1 MKLKDYGRVAILAD
15 FDGTI
20 TVRDTNVALIEKYV
34 DPVAREKNSKKR
46 RKMNFTQGF
55 QFLMNQVKV
64 DKETYLDFILNEMEL
79 SDGFKE
85 FYNHIQK
92 KGIKFAVVSGGFK
105 DGIVPFLNK
114 HGIKDVDIY
123 SNRLIFGK
131 DHLSIDFTDGEDMDC
146 CQHGPCGNCKVR
158 IYEDFKKEYDQ
169 VIFIGDGVT
178 DKPVAWIADM
188 VFAKDSLKDYCIEH
202 KIEHIAWNNFH
213 DINKILF

>member
-1 MKLKDYGRVAILAD
+1 
-15 FDGTI
+15 
-20 TVRDTNVALIEKYV
+20 
-34 DPVAREKNSKKR
+34 
-46 RKMNFTQGF
+46 MNFTQGF